1 MIGVADVNGFVSS
14 ACETYRRDHLSDEG
28 AAGTVTVE
36 IFEEWVEKSLCPV
49 LGNYN
54 AGEPRS
60 VVLLDNAST
69 HMSPRVRNLIEER
82 GSTLLYTAPYSSDF

>member
-1 MIGVADVNGFVSS
+1 MIGVTDVNGFVSS

-69 HMSPRVRNLIEER
+69 HMSLIEKR